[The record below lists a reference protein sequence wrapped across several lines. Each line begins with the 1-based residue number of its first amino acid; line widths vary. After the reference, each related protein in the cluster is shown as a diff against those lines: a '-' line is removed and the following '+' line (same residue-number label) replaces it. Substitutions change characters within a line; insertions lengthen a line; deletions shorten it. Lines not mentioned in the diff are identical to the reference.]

1 MARLYK
7 PTPCR
12 RCGGEKGPPPYKTAR
27 PRYCAPCQ
35 EQVRR
40 DYWRKNFKWWCQKCD
55 SPHYCVTC
63 ARIKRERFLSACAS
77 RKERS
82 QSGYFRPF
90 NAERW
95 WQQRSH
101 SLVQQAIKR
110 GLLPNL
116 KGGDFACCDCGG
128 VAHEY
133 DHRDYGRPFDVEPV
147 CRSCN
152 KQRGTATWPTDER
165 FRFRKIDND
174 FGPAPTARPRKRKVA

>member
-1 MARLYK
+1 MACAYT

-12 RCGGEKGPPPYKTAR
+12 RCGGDKGPRAYKYAR

-35 EQVRR
+35 TLVSRE
-40 DYWRKNFKWWCQKCD
+40 YWRKNFAWWCGACD
-55 SPHYCVTC
+55 SPHYCPTC
-63 ARIKRERFLSACAS
+63 SSNKKVRQREAAARAVLNRQA
-77 RKERS
+77 S

-95 WQQRSH
+95 WQRRSH
-101 SLVQQAIKR
+101 TLVKAAVKR

-116 KGGDFACCDCGG
+116 KSGEYACADCGS

-133 DHRDYGRPFDVEPV
+133 DHRDYGRPFDVVPV

-152 KQRGTATWPTDER
+152 KQRGTALWPDAAR
-165 FRFRKIDND
+165 FQFART
-174 FGPAPTARPRKRKVA
+174 APTPDAGEAAAWYG